1 MSTYENPLSA
11 ARSSPAKRWLRGMK
25 FLRLLGR
32 GFRRWQRTR
41 ARATLEQLDDRQLA
55 EIGIARNDIPR
66 AVEELFRSSKRSVRT
81 SSPSFRTGG
90 LPKSGR
96 RPELLGS
103 LSNGGVSSQLVGGID
118 GQDNEDNHRGRR
130 IWVDGRSIRDAL
142 TARPVTAAKVEK

>member
-11 ARSSPAKRWLRGMK
+11 ARSSPAKRWLPGMK

-32 GFRRWQRTR
+32 GFRRWQWTR

-66 AVEELFRSSKRSVRT
+66 AVEELFRSSERSVRT
-81 SSPSFRTGG
+81 SSPSFRAGG

-96 RPELLGS
+96 RPEVLGS
-103 LSNGGVSSQLVGGID
+103 LSNGGVSSQMFGGID
-118 GQDNEDNHRGRR
+118 GHDNEDNHRGRR
-130 IWVDGRSIRDAL
+130 IRVDSRSIRDAL